1 MQRLMTQWVRSY
13 LLLSVVLCLVL
24 RERKAFQSL
33 VVFECDHT
41 FSQCCFFSL
50 VMRERKS
57 FRSLIVFEYMLQLM
71 TKPLGGFDLCW
82 GHVM

>member
-1 MQRLMTQWVRSY
+1 MQRLMTQ
-13 LLLSVVLCLVL
+13 LDAIILVT
-24 RERKAFQSL
+24 RCSIMPISEKTQ
-33 VVFECDHT
+33 V
-41 FSQCCFFSL
+41 FFSLWLYLSAIILFSVLFFGL

-71 TKPLGGFDLCW
+71 TTPLGGFDLCW